1 MAYFLDTYMN
11 ENKKIKNNFKKIIG
25 ISDTKLN
32 KICKHFGVK
41 NSIKF
46 LKLPNKLKAQIKNY
60 IENNIET
67 GEAIIIKKMNQIDIY
82 TKIGSYRGSRA
93 RNNLPRRGQRTH
105 TNSKT
110 IKRNKI

>member
-1 MAYFLDTYMN
+1 MN

-25 ISDTKLN
+25 ISNTKLN

-60 IENNIET
+60 IENNIEI
-67 GEAIIIKKMNQIDIY
+67 GEAIIIKKVNQIDIY
-82 TKIGSYRGSRA
+82 TKIGTYRGSRA
-93 RNNLPRRGQRTH
+93 LNEFLLNCIELKLDCMRIYLSLNENL
-105 TNSKT
+105 ND
-110 IKRNKI
+110 

>member
-1 MAYFLDTYMN
+1 MGFQKNKKKMAYFLDTYMN
-11 ENKKIKNNFKKIIG
+11 ENKKI
-25 ISDTKLN
+25 N

-60 IENNIET
+60 IENNIEI
-67 GEAIIIKKMNQIDIY
+67 GEAIIIKKVNQIDIY
-82 TKIGSYRGSRA
+82 TKIGTYRGSRA